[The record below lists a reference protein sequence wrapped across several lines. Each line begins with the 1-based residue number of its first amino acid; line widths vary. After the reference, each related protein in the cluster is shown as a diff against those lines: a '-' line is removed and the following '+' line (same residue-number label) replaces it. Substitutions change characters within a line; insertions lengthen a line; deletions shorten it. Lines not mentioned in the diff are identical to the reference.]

1 MTDEERFDRDAKV
14 VLAHGIITGRYA
26 AHVDQGG
33 VTQYELSPAFRAAMD
48 LERALAAEIRRRAGA
63 DDE

>member
-1 MTDEERFDRDAKV
+1 MVDDERFDRDVKV
-14 VLAHGIITGRYA
+14 AIAHGIYTGRYVPY
-26 AHVDQGG
+26 VDQGG